1 MKAGDIYTDRK
12 AEREKE
18 IKQLATSGITKK
30 NIAALEKKSGG
41 KKRRSKKTLKKK
53 LRRRH

>member
-53 LRRRH
+53 LKRRH